1 MNAFLA
7 TLLPWLLLYLAA
19 GVVTLLIAASSPLRA
34 WLRQRREPDSL
45 LSLMESMD
53 PRSYTLWYRTRARV
67 LAPLLTAIAV
77 VLLWPGAPW
86 MKFREWMRDREMAR
100 FHAAQVFKVR
110 SEYLLEKLNIEDV
123 EAREIV
129 QDPLHA
135 VPTEP
140 FGHLHAVWAE
150 LIEKLKPRDELWSF
164 RAEWHDRWGVPD
176 LRTGYV
182 IWRRGR
188 PVGHILTLLKSME
201 DVSAQQT
208 SSHPVRLTP
217 STGEIEIPD
226 FLRRQADT
234 HS

>member
-7 TLLPWLLLYLAA
+7 TLLPWLLLYLAT
-19 GVVTLLIAASSPLRA
+19 GVVTLVIATSSPLRA

-45 LSLMESMD
+45 LSIMESMD
-53 PRSYTLWYRTRARV
+53 PRSHTLWYRIRARV
-67 LAPLLTAIAV
+67 LAPVLTAIAM
-77 VLLWPGAPW
+77 VLLWPGVPW

-100 FHAAQVFKVR
+100 FQAAQVFKVR
-110 SEYLLEKLNIEDV
+110 GEYLLEELSIEEI

-208 SSHPVRLTP
+208 SPHSTRLTP
-217 STGEIEIPD
+217 STGEIEIPA
-226 FLRRQADT
+226 FLRRQAD
-234 HS
+234 